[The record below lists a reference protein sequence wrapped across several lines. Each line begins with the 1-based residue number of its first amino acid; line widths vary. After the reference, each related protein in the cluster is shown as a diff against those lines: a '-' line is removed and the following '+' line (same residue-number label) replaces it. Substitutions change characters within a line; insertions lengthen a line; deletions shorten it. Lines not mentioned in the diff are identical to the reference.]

1 MDWSLLQQQL
11 LATYLRSSELL
22 SDEFDPYGSFIP
34 IIELN
39 HSDVEKIGIKKEL
52 SVLLKEEERKNDFE
66 TSESSFLSSFSN
78 GDVENMNSSLI
89 LKEEGKDGRKE
100 EEKEEKEEKG
110 TFRHQKQL
118 DNMYLSTQQK
128 SCSSKFVRNNK
139 IVEKESSLLPSK
151 SYSEAEKRKR
161 DKSSAYSNQPEK
173 FNKGEQ
179 ERRRMDA
186 EEDGRG
192 GRDLEERRRTEE
204 RRKEEREEKRND
216 RYGSGSRESHLE
228 RSFSRDYYSQS
239 NNLLR
244 GEKERKE
251 RSPPAGRWRDPSFLF
266 PSNQPRYDHGR
277 ERSRDI
283 LDGRR
288 RGWEEGEYMDGVRR
302 SSSSNFERK
311 RERSPYRS
319 GNSSTYRR

>member
-22 SDEFDPYGSFIP
+22 SDEFDPYGSFTP
-34 IIELN
+34 IIELI

-52 SVLLKEEERKNDFE
+52 SVLLKEEERKKDFE
-66 TSESSFLSSFSN
+66 TSKSSFLSSLSE
-78 GDVENMNSSLI
+78 GDVGNMNSSLI
-89 LKEEGKDGRKE
+89 MKEEGK
-100 EEKEEKEEKG
+100 EKEGKEEKG

-118 DNMYLSTQQK
+118 DNMYLSTKQT
-128 SCSSKFVRNNK
+128 SSSSKFNRNNK
-139 IVEKESSLLPSK
+139 TVEKESGLLPSK

-161 DKSSAYSNQPEK
+161 DESSAYSNNQPED
-173 FNKGEQ
+173 FNNKGEK

-186 EEDGRG
+186 EEDSRG
-192 GRDLEERRRTEE
+192 GRDLKERRRKEE
-204 RRKEEREEKRND
+204 RRKEEKEEKRKD

-228 RSFSRDYYSQS
+228 RSFPRGYYSQN

-251 RSPPAGRWRDPSFLF
+251 RSPPAGRGQNSSFLF
-266 PSNQPRYDHGR
+266 PSNQPRYEHGR
-277 ERSRDI
+277 ERSRDN
-283 LDGRR
+283 LDGRS
-288 RGWEEGEYMDGVRR
+288 RGWEEGENMDGVRR